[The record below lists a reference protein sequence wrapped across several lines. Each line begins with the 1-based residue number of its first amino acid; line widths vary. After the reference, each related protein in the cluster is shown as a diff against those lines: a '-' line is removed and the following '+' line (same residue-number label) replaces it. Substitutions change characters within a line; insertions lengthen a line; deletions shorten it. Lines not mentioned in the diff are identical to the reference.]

1 MREIIFIFMLSFLL
15 GGCYVPYPSVGK
27 GATIRAYEVHCQK
40 FLTNHGRVIERCRR
54 HYR

>member
-27 GATIRAYEVHCQK
+27 GAAIQAYQVYCQK
-40 FLTNHGRVIERCRR
+40 FLTSDGRVIERCHR
-54 HYR
+54 HHR